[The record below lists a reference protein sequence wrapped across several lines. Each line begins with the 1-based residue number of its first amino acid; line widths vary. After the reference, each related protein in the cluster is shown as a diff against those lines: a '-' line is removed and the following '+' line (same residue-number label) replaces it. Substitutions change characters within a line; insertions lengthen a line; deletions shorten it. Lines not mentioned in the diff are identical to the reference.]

1 INSLPQDLCKALK
14 EATKEVHTQAEN
26 AEFMRN
32 FQKGQVTR
40 KGFKL
45 VMVSLYHVYVALEEQ
60 IQRNKDNPVFATL
73 YFPEELHHR
82 ATMEQDM
89 ACWYGP
95 RWQQAV
101 PYTVERWEPE
111 LLVAHAYTHYLG
123 NLSRGQVLKKITHKA
138 LDLPSSGGGLAFFT
152 FPKVASA
159 TKFKQLYR
167 SLMNTLEMT
176 PEVRQRVIKEA
187 KTAFLLNIKLF
198 EELQELPTQDPE
210 DQHPSQTAGLRHR
223 ASSRVQGEVLLLF
236 SKSLGNG
243 TLSNIETFLF
253 WFLTL
258 TMLLFITKL
267 KKL

>member
-1 INSLPQDLCKALK
+1 MKADYGCLVLCLCQSHPRQLPAPATERQQSNSLPQDLCKALK
-14 EATKEVHTQAEN
+14 EANKEVHTQAEN

-40 KGFKL
+40 KSFKL

-89 ACWYGP
+89 ACWPSTTRQLRGSG
-95 RWQQAV
+95 RLQQ
-101 PYTVERWEPE
+101 VERWEPE

-123 NLSRGQVLKKITHKA
+123 NLSRGQVLKKTTHKA
-138 LDLPSSGGGLAFFT
+138 LDLPSSGEGLAFFT
-152 FPKVASA
+152 FPKVAST

-210 DQHPSQTAGLRHR
+210 DQRPSQTAGLCHC
-223 ASSRVQGEVLLLF
+223 ASSRVQGEGVLG
-236 SKSLGNG
+236 SH
-243 TLSNIETFLF
+243 
-253 WFLTL
+253 
-258 TMLLFITKL
+258 
-267 KKL
+267 